1 MKTTALSQ
9 ALFAVG
15 GLWLI
20 ITGATELSTQSRGA
34 TSWAEETSFMALGQR
49 SQGSLKIGLGLGLM
63 GASSLSNAS
72 NNGAEKESTNEKS
85 TNEGRE
91 STDEGSNSNI
101 GIADQLAHDECLT
114 IFVKNGKYGTPVYSK
129 FQNQDHTTY
138 ILLDKD
144 GKELAVFK
152 KKDSGNWSMPFWL
165 N

>member
-1 MKTTALSQ
+1 MKTTVLSQ
-9 ALFAVG
+9 TFFTVG

-34 TSWAEETSFMALGQR
+34 TNWAEETSFMALGQR
-49 SQGSLKIGLGLGLM
+49 SQGSLKIGVGLGLM
-63 GASSLSNAS
+63 GAASLSNTS
-72 NNGAEKESTNEKS
+72 NNGAEN
-85 TNEGRE
+85 E
-91 STDEGSNSNI
+91 STDKEPTDEGWNSDI
-101 GIADQLAHDECLT
+101 GIADQLSHDECLT
-114 IFVKNGKYGTPVYSK
+114 IFKKNGKYGTPVYSK

-138 ILLDKD
+138 VLLDRD